1 MSGGLAIPRFEPE
14 VYFAQRLE
22 AYGVFVDRFGTIRRQ
37 FNVEVKGTRTSDGFI
52 LDEDFLYDDGERET
66 RRWIVTALGDG
77 RYRGECAD
85 VIGTATG
92 KCTDNML
99 SWRYDFRLA
108 MYGRKVAVRF
118 DDVMTSSNL
127 TATLRPYMA
136 RRKSYRQLSMLSV
149 HLPVA
154 VPMTSAHSP
163 RYRPSPSAVT
173 IQRRVSRSPS
183 S

>member
-1 MSGGLAIPRFEPE
+1 MADSVQIPDFLPE
-14 VYFAQRLE
+14 RYFVQPLT

-37 FNVEVKGTRTSDGFI
+37 FEVEIKGTATDDGFI

-118 DDVMTSSNL
+118 DDVMVLQAGGVMVNRATVSKAGFRLGEVLL
-127 TATLRPYMA
+127 TFRP
-136 RRKSYRQLSMLSV
+136 V
-149 HLPVA
+149 
-154 VPMTSAHSP
+154 
-163 RYRPSPSAVT
+163 
-173 IQRRVSRSPS
+173 
-183 S
+183 

>member
-22 AYGVFVDRFGTIRRQ
+22 AYGVFVDRFGAIRRQ

-118 DDVMTSSNL
+118 DDVMVLQAGGVMVNRAMVSKAGFRLGEVLL
-127 TATLRPYMA
+127 TFRP
-136 RRKSYRQLSMLSV
+136 V
-149 HLPVA
+149 
-154 VPMTSAHSP
+154 
-163 RYRPSPSAVT
+163 
-173 IQRRVSRSPS
+173 
-183 S
+183 

>member
-66 RRWIVTALGDG
+66 RRGIVTARGDG
-77 RYRGECAD
+77 RYRGECED
-85 VIGTATG
+85 VIGMAAG
-92 KCTDNML
+92 RCTDNML

-118 DDVMTSSNL
+118 DDIMVLQAGGVMVNRATVSKAGFRLGEVLL
-127 TATLRPYMA
+127 TFRP
-136 RRKSYRQLSMLSV
+136 V
-149 HLPVA
+149 
-154 VPMTSAHSP
+154 
-163 RYRPSPSAVT
+163 
-173 IQRRVSRSPS
+173 
-183 S
+183 